1 MLLLLACISVYDD
14 EDNPVVDDGSAT
26 AEGDD
31 PGECF
36 DRADNDLDGAF
47 DCEDSE
53 CAGSPDCAGEGDA
66 DADTD
71 TDTDT
76 DSDADTDTAD
86 EDTGDTGI
94 DPGAALDDFKSYELV
109 YSFAWD
115 FDDTYESYLEAYGL
129 GDCVTTYTGS
139 GLTYERVATRITF
152 IGPWAPSDTDC
163 NENLVGV
170 LWYDE
175 RRDSY
180 ASFTFSDD
188 LSRLD
193 DWVQHLDAGNYE
205 PVEEPSSNQQW
216 YITEMAADFDLD
228 AGTAHYALDEA
239 ITVDIIPVV
248 ITHTVDVSFS
258 R

>member
-1 MLLLLACISVYDD
+1 MLLLLACITVVDD
-14 EDNPVVDDGSAT
+14 EDNPVVDDAAGA

-31 PGECF
+31 PGECT
-36 DRADNDLDGAF
+36 DGADNDLDGDF
-47 DCEDSE
+47 DCDDTQ
-53 CAGSPDCAGEGDA
+53 CAASPDCTGSGNA
-66 DADTD
+66 DTDSDSDSDTD
-71 TDTDT
+71 TDTG
-76 DSDADTDTAD
+76 DAPG
-86 EDTGDTGI
+86 DTGD
-94 DPGAALDDFKSYELV
+94 DLGARLDEFASYELA

-115 FDDTYESYLEAYGL
+115 FDDAYESYLEAYGL
-129 GDCVTTYTGS
+129 GDCVTTYAGS
-139 GLTYERVATRITF
+139 GVVYERVATRLTF

-193 DWVQHLDAGNYE
+193 DWVQHLDAGNHE
-205 PVEEPSSNQQW
+205 PVEEPSANQQW
-216 YITEMAADFDLD
+216 YITEMAADFDLE
-228 AGTAHYALDEA
+228 AGTAHYTLDES

-248 ITHTVDVSFS
+248 ITHTLDVSFA